1 MLNWE
6 KKGTAILLTG
16 MGKDGAEGLNAL
28 KLQGWHTIAQNQES
42 CIVYG
47 MPKAAIELNAAVQ
60 VLSLESIRANLLQ
73 TFASK

>member
-1 MLNWE
+1 MG

-28 KLQGWHTIAQNQES
+28 KLRGWHTIAQNQES

-73 TFASK
+73 TFAVK